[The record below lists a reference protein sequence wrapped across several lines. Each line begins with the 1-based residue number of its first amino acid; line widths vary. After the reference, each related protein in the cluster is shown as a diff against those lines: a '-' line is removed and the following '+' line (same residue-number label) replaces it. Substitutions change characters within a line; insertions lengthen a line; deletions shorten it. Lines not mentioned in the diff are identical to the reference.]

1 MIIRSLTLENFRQF
15 YGSQAL
21 EFSDDSDRNV
31 TLIYG
36 SNGSG
41 KTTLLNAF
49 TWCFYGSTTAGF
61 DQSEWLINNLAWH
74 EAKADEEVV
83 ARVQIEFED
92 DGKIYA
98 VDRAQS
104 FRKRDD
110 GPPVSTRDGREASLR
125 VTDESGKNE
134 ELHAVK
140 GAINAI
146 LPERLH
152 RFVFFDGERGLERL
166 TQPESYR
173 DAEDAVKTVL
183 GLELVERA
191 IEDLGAAR
199 RELNREL
206 SEVGTDRDK
215 ELNAQITR
223 MEEQEG
229 KLEADLARAKE
240 NLAANR
246 RELLKVNDEFAKQEA
261 TRELQKRRE
270 EFDEAVEQA
279 EERIRG
285 ANKDLDGAIRRDGY
299 LAFVEPLADRA
310 LALFDERRARGE
322 IPAAIK
328 LQFVQD
334 LLLEGK
340 CICGSELHEGEP
352 EHEHVSAWL
361 GKAAR
366 PEVEDGWIDLTAEAK
381 THYKSRDELYRHL
394 RGTLAERA
402 SHERERKIW
411 DDKRS
416 EIGVEIKGLDLSDV
430 QALEDRR
437 TQLSADIGTGERRIG
452 AIDQD
457 LGHLQN
463 EIAARQRD
471 LEEAEKEN
479 AKAALARRRVTAAGN
494 AIETFKGILGIRSE
508 QTRRELD
515 ARIKKVFAD
524 ICFRPFVPA
533 LGEGF
538 RLTLS
543 ETIGGSEKAVARSTG
558 ESQILSLSFVGA
570 VAERARERYAESR
583 GSDGASSS
591 FMSFEGGIFP
601 LVLDA
606 VFGNLDDEYQEA
618 AAKALPDL
626 APQVIIMVSRAQG
639 QDAVRNALWPRAG
652 KVYVCTMYTSEKG
665 KGSITVQTPSG
676 EIDYRVEIDEPRDR
690 TELVKA

>member
-1 MIIRSLTLENFRQF
+1 MIIRSLTVENFRQF
-15 YGSQAL
+15 YGPQSLQ
-21 EFSDDSDRNV
+21 FSDDPQRNV

-49 TWCFYGSTTAGF
+49 TWGLYGSTTAGF

-74 EAKADEEVV
+74 EAKPDEEVV

-92 DGKIYA
+92 DGKLYA

-104 FRKRDD
+104 ARKRDD
-110 GPPVSTRDGREASLR
+110 GPPTITRDGRQASLH

-134 ELHAVK
+134 ELHAVR

-183 GLELVERA
+183 GLEVVERA

-199 RELNREL
+199 RELTKEL

-215 ELNAQITR
+215 ELNTQIER

-229 KLEADLARAKE
+229 KLEGELEVEKS

-246 RELLKVNDEFAKQEA
+246 RELVKVNDELAKQEA
-261 TRELQKRRE
+261 TRELQKRRA
-270 EFDEAVEQA
+270 EFDQAVDQA

-285 ANKDLDGAIRRDGY
+285 ANKDLDEAVRRDGY

-310 LALFDERRARGE
+310 LALFEQRRARGE

-334 LLLEGK
+334 LLTKGE
-340 CICGSELHEGEP
+340 CICGSPLREGEP
-352 EHEHVSAWL
+352 EHEHVSGWL
-361 GKAAR
+361 AKAAR

-381 THYKSRDELYRHL
+381 SHYRSRDELYRHL
-394 RGTLAERA
+394 RGTLAEREG
-402 SHERERKIW
+402 HERERKIW

-416 EIGVEIKGLDLSDV
+416 EIGIEIKGLDLSEV

-437 TQLSADIGTGERRIG
+437 TRLSTDIGSGERRIG
-452 AIDQD
+452 ALEQD
-457 LGHLQN
+457 LGHLRN
-463 EIAARQRD
+463 EVAARQRD

-479 AKAALARRRVTAAGN
+479 AKATLARRRVTAAGM
-494 AIETFKGILGIRSE
+494 AIEVFKQILGIRTE

-543 ETIGGSEKAVARSTG
+543 ETIGGSELAVARSTG

-570 VAERARERYAESR
+570 VAERARERYEESR
-583 GSDGASSS
+583 GDGASSR
-591 FMSFEGGIFP
+591 FLSFEGGIFP

-618 AAKALPDL
+618 AAQALPDL

-639 QDAVRNALWPRAG
+639 QEAVRKALWPRAG
-652 KVYVCTMYTSEKG
+652 SVYVCTMYTSEKG
-665 KGSITVQTPSG
+665 KGSTTVQTPSG
-676 EIDYRVEIDEPRDR
+676 DIDYRVEIDEARDR
-690 TELVKA
+690 TELVRA